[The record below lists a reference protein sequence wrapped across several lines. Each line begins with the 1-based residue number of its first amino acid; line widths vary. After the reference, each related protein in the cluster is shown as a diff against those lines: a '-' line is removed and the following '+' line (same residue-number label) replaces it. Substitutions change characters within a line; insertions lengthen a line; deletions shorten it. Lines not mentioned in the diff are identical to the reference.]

1 MGQVS
6 LLALLRKMFSI
17 FGRLQSIPYTNPE
30 VTPANWCAIQP
41 CKQVR
46 IGTREI
52 ILTQPSSTFLVY
64 SYVQNSSQKRIDS
77 LAVLPLK

>member
-52 ILTQPSSTFLVY
+52 ILISTLLDFPRLLLCA
-64 SYVQNSSQKRIDS
+64 K
-77 LAVLPLK
+77 